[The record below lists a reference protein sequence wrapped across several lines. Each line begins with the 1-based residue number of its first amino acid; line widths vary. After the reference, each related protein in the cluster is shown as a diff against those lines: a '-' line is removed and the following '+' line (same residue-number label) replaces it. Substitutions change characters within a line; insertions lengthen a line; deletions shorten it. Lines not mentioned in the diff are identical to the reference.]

1 MMKDSIRTWQTRLS
15 LDSIAQEAFQACGA
29 LFAHIEHC
37 LLADILKGKTPGEL
51 KSSYLIKYGITARQ
65 FNSLRVKI
73 EGKIASI
80 KELRKIQIS
89 DLKEQI
95 KALETKIFKLQKKSL
110 LSLLVH
116 QKKRRLHKLQQR
128 LEQLVKDQEQG
139 KTSLCFGSKKL
150 FHAQFNLEE
159 NNYKTHE
166 EWLKSWREAR
176 TSEIFFLGSKDE
188 TSGNQ
193 TCTAYIEEDNHLTL
207 RIRLP
212 NVLHS
217 KFGKYLTISPIAFS
231 YGHQEILTSLED
243 CRKRQLL
250 VGAKAP
256 HFINH
261 GQALT
266 FRFKY
271 DKKGWRLFLSTSL
284 PTPQWKTHQSK
295 GVIGVDINTDHL
307 ALVETD
313 RFGNPICKKTIP
325 LNLYGKSKEQ
335 SLALIGDACAQVVN
349 HAEQTLKPLVLED
362 LDFQKKKQSL
372 RESCSP
378 SQSRKL
384 SSFSYQA
391 ILTHVKSRAFGK
403 KIEVQQVNPAFTS
416 LIGRVKFSVRYG
428 LSIHHAAALCIGR
441 RFLNLSE
448 KVPRR
453 LDKVPDGKDSHVAL
467 SLPVRN
473 RDKHV
478 WNQWRDLNK
487 KVPAALA
494 AHFRA
499 KRSSS
504 TLKTALETEP
514 IPDLVGATPTCESL
528 AALLG

>member
-1 MMKDSIRTWQTRLS
+1 MMDNSTRTYQTRLS
-15 LDSIAQEAFQACGA
+15 LNPIALEAFHACA
-29 LFAHIEHC
+29 ELFAHIEHC
-37 LLADILKGKTPGEL
+37 LLADISKGKSTGEL
-51 KSSYLIKYGITARQ
+51 KSPYLVKYGITARQ
-65 FNSLRVKI
+65 FNALRVKV

-80 KELRKIQIS
+80 KELRKMQIS
-89 DLKEQI
+89 DLKEHI
-95 KALETKIFKLQKKSL
+95 KVLETKIVQLQKKPL

-128 LEQLVKDQEQG
+128 MDQLVKEQSQD
-139 KTSLCFGSKKL
+139 KISLCFGSKKL

-159 NNYKTHE
+159 NNYTTHE
-166 EWLKSWREAR
+166 EWLESWRHAR

-193 TCTAYIEEDNHLTL
+193 TCTACIEEDDRLTL

-212 NVLHS
+212 NALHA
-217 KFGKYLTISPIAFS
+217 KFGKYLTIPPITFS
-231 YGHQEILTSLED
+231 YGHQEILTSLKD
-243 CRKRQLL
+243 CKQRQLL
-250 VGAKAP
+250 IGNKDP
-256 HFINH
+256 NYINH

-266 FRFKY
+266 FRFKH
-271 DKKGWRLFLSTSL
+271 DKKGWRLFLSTAL
-284 PTPQWKTHQSK
+284 PKPQWKTSQDK
-295 GVIGVDINTDHL
+295 GVIGIDINTDHL

-313 RFGNPICKKTIP
+313 RFGNPLYKKTIP
-325 LNLYGKSKEQ
+325 LNLYGRSKEQ
-335 SLALIGDACAQVVN
+335 SLALIGDACSQVVS
-349 HAEQTLKPLVLED
+349 HAEKTLKPLILED

-372 RESCSP
+372 RETCSA

-391 ILTHVKSRAFGK
+391 ILTHLKSRAFGK
-403 KIEVQQVNPAFTS
+403 KIEVKQVNPAFTS
-416 LIGRVKFSVRYG
+416 LIGRVKFATRYG

-448 KVPRR
+448 KVPRH
-453 LDKVPDGKDSHVAL
+453 LNKIPDGKDSHVAL

-473 RDKHV
+473 RGKHV
-478 WNQWRDLNK
+478 WNQWRDVSK
-487 KVPAALA
+487 KVSAALV

-504 TLKTALETEP
+504 TLKAAPETETF
-514 IPDLVGATPTCESL
+514 PDFVDATPTCESL

>member
-1 MMKDSIRTWQTRLS
+1 MKV
-15 LDSIAQEAFQACGA
+15 E
-29 LFAHIEHC
+29 
-37 LLADILKGKTPGEL
+37 GKT
-51 KSSYLIKYGITARQ
+51 T
-65 FNSLRVKI
+65 
-73 EGKIASI
+73 SI
-80 KELRKIQIS
+80 QELRKIQIS

-95 KALETKIFKLQKKSL
+95 KALETKITKLQKKPL

-116 QKKRRLHKLQQR
+116 QKKRRQYKLQQR

-139 KTSLCFGSKKL
+139 KVPLCFGSKKL

-159 NNYKTHE
+159 NHYKTHE
-166 EWLKSWREAR
+166 EWLESWKHAR

-193 TCTAYIEEDNHLTL
+193 TCMASVEKDNRLTL

-212 NVLHS
+212 NALHE
-217 KFGKYLTISPIAFS
+217 KFGKYLTIPHIVFS

-243 CRKRQLL
+243 CKQRQLL
-250 VGAKAP
+250 SGAKDP
-256 HFINH
+256 NYIHH

-266 FRFKY
+266 FRFKH
-271 DKKGWRLFLSTSL
+271 DKKGWRFFLSTCL
-284 PTPQWKTHQSK
+284 PTPQWKTDSAK
-295 GVIGVDINTDHL
+295 GIIGVDINTDHL
-307 ALVETD
+307 AFVETD
-313 RFGNPICKKTIP
+313 RFGNPLCKKTIP

-335 SLALIGDACAQVVN
+335 SLALIGEACAQVVS
-349 HAEQTLKPLVLED
+349 HAENTLKPLILED

-372 RESCSP
+372 RETCSP

-391 ILTHVKSRAFGK
+391 ILTHLKSRAFGK
-403 KIEVQQVNPAFTS
+403 KIEVKQVNPAFTS
-416 LIGRVKFSVRYG
+416 LIGRVKFARRYG

-448 KVPRR
+448 KVPRH
-453 LDKVPDGKDSHVAL
+453 LDKIPDGKDSHVAL

-478 WNQWRDLNK
+478 WSQWRDISK
-487 KVPAALA
+487 KVTAALA

-504 TLKTALETEP
+504 TPKAAPETETF
-514 IPDLVGATPTCESL
+514 PDLVGATPTCESL